1 MKKVIINFIMAIVTF
16 LVFLIFII
24 IGFILYNYFTNN
36 NFTNQI
42 KDFVT
47 DMTDYSDYDRN
58 QDINNEVIELVSDN
72 FESSNNISEEN
83 NINQKNYSFYSQ
95 LENEAKI
102 IYDVLEKNKE
112 NMKTGNYKINFGS
125 TFSNLLNQNNGDKL
139 LGDYYQ
145 SAIEAYTYDNP
156 DVFYLQL
163 NKMFLNIE
171 TTTKGSNVSYS
182 VSINSGNYDNYL
194 VDSFNSEAKIKYALE
209 QINKV
214 SKDIL
219 TNKKND
225 DYSNIKMIHDY
236 LIQNI
241 EYDSTLAEE
250 NIYNIYGALV
260 NKKSVCEGY
269 AKAFKYLADVLDIPC
284 TIVTG
289 IATNSKGNTESHAW
303 NYVRLNGKWYAVD
316 CTWDDPII
324 IGGGI
329 LSKSSKYKYFLKG
342 ENEFSKTH
350 MPTGQFSNN
359 GKIFS
364 YPILSDN
371 SFNN

>member
-1 MKKVIINFIMAIVTF
+1 MKKAIINFVMTIVTL
-16 LVFLIFII
+16 LVFLIFIA
-24 IGFILYNYFTNN
+24 IGFILYNQFINN
-36 NFTNQI
+36 DFSDQV
-42 KDFVT
+42 KDFIT
-47 DMTDYSDYDRN
+47 DMTDYSIYDRN
-58 QDINNEVIELVSDN
+58 EEVNQEVIELVSDN
-72 FESSNNISEEN
+72 YKVSNSVLEEN
-83 NINQKNYSFYSQ
+83 NVNTKEYSFYNQ

-112 NMKTGNYKINFGS
+112 NMKTGNYQINLGS
-125 TFSNLLNQNNGDKL
+125 TFSNLLNQNDGDKL

-171 TTTKGSNVSYS
+171 TTTKGSNTSYS
-182 VSINSGNYDNYL
+182 VCINSGNNDNYL
-194 VDSFNSEAKIKYALE
+194 IDEFNNQDKIRYALE
-209 QINKV
+209 QIQNV
-214 SKDIL
+214 SNNIL
-219 TNKKND
+219 KNKKSD

-236 LIQNI
+236 LIENTA
-241 EYDSTLAEE
+241 YDSTLAGE
-250 NIYNIYGALV
+250 NIYNIYGTLV

-269 AKAFKYLADVLDIPC
+269 AKSFKYLADVLDIPC

-289 IATNSKGNTESHAW
+289 TATNSKGNTESHAW

-324 IGGGI
+324 VGGGI
-329 LSKSSKYKYFLKG
+329 LNATSKYRYFLKG

-350 MPTGQFSNN
+350 MPTGQFSND

-364 YPILSDN
+364 YPVLSYE
-371 SFNN
+371 SLNN